1 LALFGSTL
9 LPSRQQQ
16 QPANPKRERR
26 NKKEI
31 LHSMNAGEKGKSLER
46 REKQT
51 KFLREPLLEL
61 LGENPR

>member
-31 LHSMNAGEKGKSLER
+31 LHSMNAGEKGKSLGEKRETNKVFER
-46 REKQT
+46 AS
-51 KFLREPLLEL
+51 P
-61 LGENPR
+61 